1 MTLEEMKAAATRLP
15 EAINRGDL
23 SAFDQVIAADA
34 VDHGLPPG
42 VPPTVQGT
50 KMFLMTFR
58 AAFPDLH
65 YTVDDTIAEG
75 DRVVQRITGTG
86 TMKGDF
92 QGMAASNKS
101 ATWSEIHIV
110 RFTNGKVSEHWAVVD
125 QVSMLAQL
133 GFASMPGA
141 H

>member
-1 MTLEEMKAAATRLP
+1 MTLEEMKAIAMRLP
-15 EAINRGDL
+15 EAINSGDL
-23 SAFDQVIAADA
+23 SAFDQVTAPNA
-34 VDHGLPPG
+34 VDHAVPPGLPP
-42 VPPTVQGT
+42 TVEGT
-50 KMFLMTFR
+50 KMFLGAFR

-65 YTVDDTIAEG
+65 YKVDDTIAEG

-92 QGMAASNKS
+92 QGMPASNKS

-110 RFTNGKVSEHWAVVD
+110 RFQNGKVSEHWAVVD
-125 QVSMLAQL
+125 QLSMLAQL

>member
-1 MTLEEMKAAATRLP
+1 MTLEEMKALSMRLP
-15 EAINRGDL
+15 EAINQGDL
-23 SAFDQVIAADA
+23 SAFDAVIARDA

-42 VPPTVQGT
+42 VPPTAQGT
-50 KMFLMTFR
+50 KMFLAAFR

-92 QGMAASNKS
+92 QGMKASNKS
-101 ATWSEIHIV
+101 ATWTEIHIV
-110 RFTNGKVSEHWAVVD
+110 RFQNDKVCEHWAVVD
-125 QVSMLAQL
+125 QASMLAQL
-133 GFASMPGA
+133 GFGPGT

>member
-1 MTLEEMKAAATRLP
+1 MTLDEMKAAATRLA
-15 EAINRGDL
+15 EAINKGDL

-50 KMFLMTFR
+50 KMFLMGFR

-75 DRVVQRITGTG
+75 DRVVQRLTGTG
-86 TMKGDF
+86 TMKGEF
-92 QGMAASNKS
+92 QGMPASNKS
-101 ATWSEIHIV
+101 ATWTEMHIV
-110 RFTNGKVSEHWAVVD
+110 RFANGKVCEHWAVVD
-125 QVSMLAQL
+125 QLSMLAQL